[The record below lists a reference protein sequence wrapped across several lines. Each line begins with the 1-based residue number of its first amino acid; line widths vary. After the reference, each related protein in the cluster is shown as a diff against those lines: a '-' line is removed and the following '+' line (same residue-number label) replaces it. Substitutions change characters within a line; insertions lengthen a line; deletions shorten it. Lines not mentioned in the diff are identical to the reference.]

1 MSAGRDPWIDTAG
14 AKGEGRAS
22 RSGTGALVVRSAR
35 RPATSPESRTMIRN
49 LILAAAVAA
58 ATGGAVT
65 AQPSPRYPYPSVP
78 TPAPQP
84 SPVDGPWYFRGDP
97 YQPCHVET
105 VLTPRGPRLIFTNE
119 KGTPAEGWLSRD
131 GRRVTIPDWNLTGSV
146 RGNALVWP
154 NGDFWG
160 R

>member
-1 MSAGRDPWIDTAG
+1 
-14 AKGEGRAS
+14 
-22 RSGTGALVVRSAR
+22 
-35 RPATSPESRTMIRN
+35 MIRN
-49 LILAAAVAA
+49 LILAAAIAA
-58 ATGGAVT
+58 GAGEAVS
-65 AQPSPRYPYPSVP
+65 AQPGPQYPSRGPFPGGPV
-78 TPAPQP
+78 PAPGP

-97 YQPCHVET
+97 YQPCNVET

>member
-1 MSAGRDPWIDTAG
+1 MNDAQAGLPP
-14 AKGEGRAS
+14 
-22 RSGTGALVVRSAR
+22 ALHSWDQLAH
-35 RPATSPESRTMIRN
+35 PISSPESPTMIRN
-49 LILAAAVAA
+49 SILAMVVAA
-58 ATGGAVT
+58 AAGWAVF
-65 AQPSPRYPYPSVP
+65 AQPGPRYPYPVP
-78 TPAPQP
+78 PGPFPRLPAPAPQP

-146 RGNALVWP
+146 RGNAIVWP